1 MKLSSAVEHFI
12 SHCKNR
18 GLSPHS
24 IRAYQS
30 DFTSFCSIVGVDTTV
45 ANVDRDKINE
55 WIGYLSAE
63 YQPRS
68 IKRKIAVVKNLFNW
82 LTFGDYIESNPFS
95 KIKAEIKQP
104 HSLPKYIANPDLRT
118 IFSVLKSL
126 SQDTSLSAARRSNLQ
141 TLELALGILINTGIR
156 VSELCNIQIID
167 MDLSI
172 RIIRIKGKG
181 NKERNVFIL
190 GEVLLNNISDY
201 IDLRH
206 QLRCTHDFLLTT
218 QSGTLT
224 SPAFIRYHLTQLLKK
239 QNILSRVTPHMFRHT
254 TATTLLDQ
262 GVDIRYVQKLLG
274 HSNIATTVLY
284 THVSDIG
291 LRNALNSV
299 ELEEVVGM

>member
-55 WIGYLSAE
+55 WIGHLSAE

-104 HSLPKYIANPDLRT
+104 SSLPKHIPNAQLRR
-118 IFSVLKSL
+118 IFSILKL
-126 SQDTSLSAARRSNLQ
+126 AINDTSISEFQRRNYQ
-141 TLELALGILINTGIR
+141 TLELALGVLINTGIR
-156 VSELCNIQIID
+156 VSELCSIRVSD
-167 MDLSI
+167 MDLSKLTI
-172 RIIRIKGKG
+172 RVQGKG
-181 NKERNVFIL
+181 NRERNVFVL
-190 GEVLLNNISDY
+190 GDSVLTHINSYLTVRQQIGC
-201 IDLRH
+201 L
-206 QLRCTHDFLLTT
+206 HDFLLIT
-218 QSGTLT
+218 QSGCPT
-224 SPAFIRYHLTQLLKK
+224 SPAFIRYHLNRFLDQHSI
-239 QNILSRVTPHMFRHT
+239 NERITPHMFRHT

-262 GVDIRYVQKLLG
+262 GVDIRHVQKLLG
-274 HSNIATTVLY
+274 HSDISTTILY
-284 THVSDIG
+284 THVSDTG

-299 ELEEVVGM
+299 RLEDGVGM